1 MRVFEDMDENLFRQ
15 LYPKMELVRLD
26 PGAPL
31 YKMGDDDTAAF
42 FVKTGSVR
50 PGLVLPG
57 CRRAL
62 GVSFDFTRLYEICL
76 CVCGASPPPRLLHSA
91 A

>member
-31 YKMGDDDTAAF
+31 YRMGDDDTAAF
-42 FVKTGSVR
+42 FVKTGLVR
-50 PGLVLPG
+50 PG
-57 CRRAL
+57 CRRQL
-62 GVSFDFTRLYEICL
+62 
-76 CVCGASPPPRLLHSA
+76 
-91 A
+91 